1 MHDVRKLGVLHEGG
15 QGGGGGGA
23 GGRLEEVVHQG
34 GEVRGDGA
42 GLLGPGAV
50 WSKQGEFVI
59 VNIFIIITILPEV
72 KRFLLRNFSLSREL
86 GDDVGGEAGGR

>member
-42 GLLGPGAV
+42 GLLGSGAV
-50 WSKQGEFVI
+50 WSKQGEFVKY
-59 VNIFIIITILPEV
+59 LHH
-72 KRFLLRNFSLSREL
+72 
-86 GDDVGGEAGGR
+86 